1 MKPHPDFRIQELTI
15 GRELAP
21 LAVIDNVAANADEL
35 VAMAARK
42 MFGSVA
48 SFYPG
53 VRAKAPLTYHQFVL
67 GTLRELLVGYFGLV
81 SSSLRI
87 TSCHFSLVT
96 TRPEHLAPLQTI
108 PHIDSP
114 ETNQLAFVHYLFRRD
129 LGGTAFYRHRR
140 TGFEYIDGAR
150 KDPYFECVEE
160 ERAVPDRPAQGYIN
174 GDTAL
179 YEQIGRQ
186 DGVFNRML
194 VYRRNSLHS
203 GCIGPELTFDKDPR
217 KGRLSLNGFIT

>member
-1 MKPHPDFRIQELTI
+1 MKPHPDLRIQKLTI

-21 LAVIDNVAANADEL
+21 LAVIDNVIAEPDEL
-35 VAMAARK
+35 VDLAATK

-53 VRAKAPLTYHQFVL
+53 VRSKAPLSYHQFVL
-67 GTLRELLVGYFGLV
+67 GALRELFVGYFGFAPAT
-81 SSSLRI
+81 LRV

-96 TRPEHLAPLQTI
+96 TRPEKLEPLQTI
-108 PHIDSP
+108 PHIDSH
-114 ETNQLAFVHYLFRRD
+114 ETDKLAFVHYLFRRD

-140 TGFEYIDGAR
+140 TGFEFVDTAR
-150 KDPYFECVEE
+150 KDAYFACVAQ
-160 ERAVPDRPAQGYIN
+160 EREGPDRPAQGYIN
-174 GDTAL
+174 GDTPL

-203 GCIGPELTFDKDPR
+203 GCIAPEFDFDPDPR
-217 KGRLSLNGFIT
+217 RGRLSLNGFVA